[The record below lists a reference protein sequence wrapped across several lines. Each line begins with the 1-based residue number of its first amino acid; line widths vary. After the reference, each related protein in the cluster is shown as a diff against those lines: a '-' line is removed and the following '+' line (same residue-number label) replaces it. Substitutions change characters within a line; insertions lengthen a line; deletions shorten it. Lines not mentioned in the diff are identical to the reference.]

1 MQRRNMRPV
10 AGDAVNQQKPGR
22 GSVTRSGSQI
32 SRLVPLVWDDEG
44 GGMWDVGCGEWPVER
59 RCVVR
64 SSLYVVKERVVV
76 FGRLACGFVLER
88 FFSPA
93 KKRSRFPLAR
103 FCLHCPNSLLSP
115 FNPSETVGLW
125 TITCSKDTSW
135 QRKNKG
141 IYFRLGFASVTR
153 TFYSLFQ
160 PSEPNGFFFPARS
173 CWCFTKSSSS
183 FQPSGPQ
190 ARASW
195 NPWLKAW

>member
-1 MQRRNMRPV
+1 M
-10 AGDAVNQQKPGR
+10 GR
-22 GSVTRSGSQI
+22 G
-32 SRLVPLVWDDEG
+32 L
-44 GGMWDVGCGEWPVER
+44 WDVGSGMWPVER

-115 FNPSETVGLW
+115 FHPSETVGLW

-135 QRKNKG
+135 QRKTKVNTSVSVSLASPAPFIRHTSQAG
-141 IYFRLGFASVTR
+141 FFRLGAVSVTL
-153 TFYSLFQ
+153 SLLFRHSSQ
-160 PSEPNGFFFPARS
+160 AGRRPARAG
-173 CWCFTKSSSS
+173 KGL
-183 FQPSGPQ
+183 QPE
-190 ARASW
+190 
-195 NPWLKAW
+195 LKTW